1 MRIITWAQARRMKFS
16 NLSLA
21 LGTFDG
27 LHKGHMALIEAV
39 KQGPGESAVFTFDAL
54 PMDVFNAAHPPMR
67 LMTLDEKKAAFEK
80 SGIDYLCIAHFDK
93 RFASIDHHTFP
104 RMLRDVFHPVR
115 LVAGYN
121 YTYGKHARGNISTLI
136 RDGEKLGFEVRE
148 IPPVIFDGEPVSSTR
163 IRECLLAGNVE
174 RAADLLGYAYTMTGT
189 VGTGRGI
196 GSRKLGYPT
205 ANLMVAPEKIVPLRG
220 VYGVDISLDG
230 NTYQGVCNIGVNP
243 TVAAGGR
250 ESIEIHILSLSQD
263 LYGKTIS
270 VSFRK
275 RIRDER
281 KFGSIEELRAQI
293 ERDIE
298 SLNA

>member
-16 NLSLA
+16 KLSLA

-39 KQGPGESAVFTFDAL
+39 KQGSGESAVFTFDAL
-54 PMDVFNAAHPPMR
+54 PIDVFNATHPPMR

-80 SGIDYLCIAHFDK
+80 AGIDYLCIAHFDK

-104 RMLRDVFHPVR
+104 RMLRDAFSPVCV
-115 LVAGYN
+115 VAGYN
-121 YTYGKHARGNISTLI
+121 YTYGKHAKGSISTLT

-148 IPPVIFDGEPVSSTR
+148 IPPVIYDGEPVSSTR

-205 ANLMVAPEKIVPLRG
+205 ANLMVSPEKIVPLRG
-220 VYGVDISLDG
+220 VYGVAITLDG
-230 NTYQGVCNIGVNP
+230 SIYQGVCNIGVNP
-243 TVAAGGR
+243 TVTAGGR
-250 ESIEIHILSLSQD
+250 ESIEIHILSLDQD
-263 LYGKTIS
+263 LYGRTIS
-270 VSFRK
+270 VSFQK
-275 RIRDER
+275 RIRGER
-281 KFGSIEELRAQI
+281 RFGSIEELRAQI
-293 ERDIE
+293 ERDIQ